1 MLKTDFLG
9 NELKVGDKV
18 VWANRDPLGNKKEEG
33 GFYIGTVTKLCD
45 QQAKVI
51 RDDGFE
57 TKQFYRLL
65 IKIDG

>member
-1 MLKTDFLG
+1 VLRVRRAQPYIFYT
-9 NELKVGDKV
+9 
-18 VWANRDPLGNKKEEG
+18 PGNKKEEG